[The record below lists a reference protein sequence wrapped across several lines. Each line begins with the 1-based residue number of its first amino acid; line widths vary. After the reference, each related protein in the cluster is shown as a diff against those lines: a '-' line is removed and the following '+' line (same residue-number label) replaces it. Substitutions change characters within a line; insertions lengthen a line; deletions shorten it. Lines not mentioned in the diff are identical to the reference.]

1 MILSA
6 KTADVERVTM
16 EKCVKRILK
25 QAEQI
30 GRTSGERGRERKRK
44 KEWKWSGKERGDKKI
59 EKLKEHLDKERRE
72 RKSENGKINEGKK

>member
-6 KTADVERVTM
+6 KTTDVERVTM

-30 GRTSGERGRERKRK
+30 AKWNREQKGR
-44 KEWKWSGKERGDKKI
+44 KEWKRSGKERCDRKE
-59 EKLKEHLDKERRE
+59 EKLKEQLDKER
-72 RKSENGKINEGKK
+72 NEEMGEETKRRD